1 MNNHAEIYFVQT
13 TELPL
18 RTVYVLPRQ
27 TLLEALLSN
36 EKVLELLLQSLQAKP
51 QQKAADEEV
60 AATD

>member
-1 MNNHAEIYFVQT
+1 MSNQAEIYFVQT

-36 EKVLELLLQSLQAKP
+36 EKVLEVLLQSLQAKP
-51 QQKAADEEV
+51 LKPADEEV